1 VLTPER
7 VTELLKDW
15 LRHQALSQTAVDAKV
30 GQLGRSL
37 QATDDA
43 LTNLYRA
50 IERGIIDLD
59 SSLQLRVNELR
70 DQREQVLAEL
80 ALTKR
85 EKPSARN
92 VSPRQVAYACQ
103 RLRDLLLDP
112 GRGYGKQL
120 LSLLVTEIRVGTTSI
135 QMSGETAALNE
146 AVSKMK
152 MGTSLEKVPSFISDW
167 RARDDSNVRPS
178 G

>member
-1 VLTPER
+1 MNC
-7 VTELLKDW
+7 
-15 LRHQALSQTAVDAKV
+15 
-30 GQLGRSL
+30 
-37 QATDDA
+37 ATSA
-43 LTNLYRA
+43 
-50 IERGIIDLD
+50 
-59 SSLQLRVNELR
+59 
-70 DQREQVLAEL
+70 EQVLAEL

-152 MGTSLEKVPSFISDW
+152 MGTSLETVPSFISDW
-167 RARDDSNVRPS
+167 RARDDSNVRPLPS
-178 G
+178 EGSTLSS